1 MWIVR
6 VALTRPYTFIVAAL
20 VIILMTPIV
29 LLRTPTDVF
38 PNIDIPVVS
47 ICWNYAGLSPRQM
60 EDRITSPYER
70 FMTTVVDNVEHTESQ
85 TVAGRAIIKTFFQPG
100 TDVHVAVTQ
109 ITAIS
114 QAMIRLFPPGIS
126 PPLIITYSASSVPVL
141 QLGMRGEGLSEQ
153 ELFDL
158 GANLVR
164 NQLATVAGAAIP
176 WPYGGKQRQVSVNL
190 DIPALQA
197 KGLSPVDVINAV
209 SSQNLVLPSGS
220 VKLGSTEFNV
230 EMNGSPDTIAALN
243 NLPVRTANGATIYV
257 RDVAYVSDGFS
268 PQINIARM
276 DGQRGVL
283 LAVYKTG
290 GTSTLDVVSKVY
302 SKLPQIKTLLPPQ
315 TVITPLF
322 DQSIFVRAAV
332 QGVLREGL
340 VAACLTALMILLF
353 LGNWRSTLIIAISI
367 PLSILVSIT
376 TLSALHET
384 INLMTLGGL
393 ALAVGILV
401 DDATVAIENIERN
414 LAQGKDTV
422 RAILDGSQEIA
433 IPALVS
439 TLCICI
445 VFVPMFFLTG
455 VAKFLFVPLAES
467 VVFAM
472 LASYVISRTLVPTM
486 AMYLLKD
493 HGEEYATGTDF
504 FSQTQRRFARGF
516 DRMRSGYR
524 ATLEFCIERA
534 PLFVIL
540 FLVFCAGSALLIPV
554 LGRDFFPSV
563 DAGLIRLHM
572 RARAGQRV
580 EETAREA
587 DGVDNLIRRVIP
599 PEDLGNILDNIGLF
613 NSTVNT
619 AYSNSGVIGESD
631 AEILVGLKPDR
642 KMPTRHYID
651 QLRARLA
658 EEFPGTQFFFQPAD
672 MITQILNFGVPAPI
686 DIQLIGPNEKANY
699 QIAQQITNR
708 LQHIPGAVDVHVQQL
723 RSFPAIFLDID
734 RTRAQSVGVSEQDVA
749 NGVLLTLSSSFQI
762 NPSFWVNPA
771 SGFEYNVAVQV
782 PQYKIDSMQMLGN
795 IPIPS
800 ATGRSSQILG
810 NMAAV
815 SVNAEPALVSHYDS
829 QPLIDVYASVEGR
842 DLGGVDADIQ
852 KALADFQS
860 KLARG
865 TQLVRR
871 GQVAT
876 MTTSF
881 AGLGAGVGVAIVL
894 VYLLIVVNFQSWI
907 DPFIIITALPGALAG
922 IVWIL
927 LLTHTTL
934 NVPSLTGTIMC
945 MGVATANSILVVSFA
960 RQRLIEGLNS
970 REAALQAGH
979 VRIRPVLM
987 TALAMII
994 GMVPLSLGLGE
1005 GGEQNAPLGRAV
1017 IGGLIVATIATLYF
1031 VPCVFS
1037 LVYKNHVPGRR
1048 VGAAGANINSSHD
1061 NLGGQIGNVTE
1072 SSSTAG

>member
-6 VALTRPYTFIVAAL
+6 IALTRPYTFIVAAL
-20 VIILMTPIV
+20 VIVLMSPIV
-29 LLRTPTDVF
+29 LQRTPTDVF

-47 ICWNYAGLSPRQM
+47 VCWNYAGLSPQLM
-60 EDRITSPYER
+60 QDRIVSPYLR
-70 FMTTVVDNVEHTESQ
+70 FLTTVVDNVEHTESQ
-85 TVAGRAIIKTFFQPG
+85 TVGGRSITKVFFQPG
-100 TDVHVAVTQ
+100 ADVHVAVTQ
-109 ITAIS
+109 ISALSET
-114 QAMIRLFPPGIS
+114 MIRQLPPGIS
-126 PPLIITYSASSVPVL
+126 APLIITYSASSVPVL

-153 ELFDL
+153 ELFDF

-164 NQLATVAGAAIP
+164 NQLANVAGAAIP

-197 KGLSPVDVINAV
+197 KQLSPVDVINAI
-209 SSQNLVLPSGS
+209 STQNLVLPSGT
-220 VKLGSTEFNV
+220 VKMGSTEFNV
-230 EMNGSPDTIAALN
+230 EMNGSPDTLAALN
-243 NLPVRTANGATIYV
+243 NLPIKTANGATIYV
-257 RDVAYVSDGFS
+257 KDVAYVSDGFS

-276 DGQRGVL
+276 DGQRGVI
-283 LAVYKTG
+283 LAIYKTG
-290 GTSTLDVVSKVY
+290 DTSTLDVVSQIY
-302 SKLPQIKTLLPPQ
+302 AKLPQIKNLVPPQ

-322 DQSIFVRAAV
+322 DQSIFVRAAI
-332 QGVLREGL
+332 QGVVREGV

-353 LGNWRSTLIIAISI
+353 LGSWRSTLIIATSI

-376 TLSALHET
+376 ALSALHET

-414 LAQGKDTV
+414 LAQGKDSV

-472 LASYVISRTLVPTM
+472 LASYVLSRTLVPTM
-486 AMYLLKD
+486 AMYLLKNH
-493 HGEEYATGTDF
+493 HGEEYATGDDI
-504 FSQTQRRFARGF
+504 FSRVQRGFAHGF
-516 DRMRSGYR
+516 DRMRRGYR
-524 ATLEFCIERA
+524 SSLTFCLDRAWLFVVLFLAFCISSMA
-534 PLFVIL
+534 
-540 FLVFCAGSALLIPV
+540 LIPV

-599 PEDLGNILDNIGLF
+599 SEDLGTVLDNIGLF

-631 AEILVGLKPDR
+631 AEILVGLKPER
-642 KMPTRHYID
+642 RQTTRYYVD
-651 QLRARLA
+651 TLRERLA

-672 MITQILNFGVPAPI
+672 MISQILNFGVPAPV
-686 DIQLIGPNEKANY
+686 DIQLIGPNERANF
-699 QIAQQITNR
+699 QLAQQITNR
-708 LQHIPGAVDVHVQQL
+708 IQHIPGAVDVHVQQL
-723 RSFPAIFLDID
+723 RSYPAIFLDVD
-734 RTRAQSVGVSEQDVA
+734 RTRVQSVGLSQQDVA
-749 NGVLLTLSSSFQI
+749 NSVLLTLSSSSTVA
-762 NPSFWVNPA
+762 PSFWVNPA
-771 SGFEYNVAVQV
+771 NGFEYNVAVQA
-782 PQYKIDSMQMLGN
+782 PQYKIDNMQSLNN
-795 IPIPS
+795 IPIAS
-800 ATGRSSQILG
+800 ATTTAPQLLG
-810 NMAAV
+810 NMGTL
-815 SVNAEPALVSHYDS
+815 SVNAEPALLSQYNS
-829 QPLIDVYASVEGR
+829 QPMMNIYASVEGR
-842 DLGGVDADIQ
+842 DLGAVDTDIQ
-852 KALADFQS
+852 NVLADFQG
-860 KLARG
+860 KLPRG
-865 TQLVRR
+865 TQLFRR

-876 MTTSF
+876 MTSSF
-881 AGLGAGVGVAIVL
+881 AGLSAGVGVAIVL

-934 NVPSLTGTIMC
+934 SVPSLTGMIMC
-945 MGVATANSILVVSFA
+945 MGVATANSILMVSFA
-960 RQRLIEGLNS
+960 RERLNEGLS
-970 REAALQAGH
+970 STQAAVQAGF
-979 VRIRPVLM
+979 VRIRPVIM
-987 TALAMII
+987 TAVAMII

-1017 IGGLIVATIATLYF
+1017 IGGLVVATLATLYF

-1037 LVYKNHVPGRR
+1037 LVHRRHVPGHR
-1048 VGAAGANINSSHD
+1048 VGAEI
-1061 NLGGQIGNVTE
+1061 
-1072 SSSTAG
+1072 

>member
-6 VALTRPYTFIVAAL
+6 IALTRPYTFIVAAL
-20 VIILMTPIV
+20 VIVLMTPIV
-29 LLRTPTDVF
+29 LQRTPTDVF

-47 ICWNYAGLSPRQM
+47 VCWNYAGLSPQLM
-60 EDRITSPYER
+60 QDRVVSPYAR
-70 FMTTVVDNVEHTESQ
+70 FMTTVVDNIEHTESQ
-85 TVAGRAIIKTFFQPG
+85 TVAGRAIIKVFFQPG
-100 TDVHVAVTQ
+100 ADVHVAVTQ

-114 QAMIRLFPPGIS
+114 QTMIRSLPPGIA

-141 QLGMRGEGLSEQ
+141 QLGMRGQGLSEQ
-153 ELFDL
+153 ELFDF

-164 NQLATVAGAAIP
+164 NQLVNVAGAAIP

-190 DIPALQA
+190 DIPALQS
-197 KGLSPVDVINAV
+197 KGLSPVDVINAI
-209 SSQNLVLPSGS
+209 STQNLALPSGT
-220 VKLGSTEFNV
+220 VKMGSTEFNV
-230 EMNGSPDTIAALN
+230 EMNGSPDTLAALN
-243 NLPVRTANGATIYV
+243 NLPIRTTNGATIYV
-257 RDVAYVSDGFS
+257 RDVAFVSDGFS
-268 PQINIARM
+268 PQVNIARM
-276 DGQRGVL
+276 DGQRGVI
-283 LAVYKTG
+283 LAIYKTG
-290 GTSTLDVVSKVY
+290 DTSTLDVVSQIY
-302 SKLPQIKTLLPPQ
+302 SKLPQIKNLLPPQ
-315 TVITPLF
+315 TVLTPLF
-322 DQSIFVRAAV
+322 DQSIFVRAAI
-332 QGVLREGL
+332 QGVLREGV

-353 LGNWRSTLIIAISI
+353 LGSWRSTVIIAISI

-376 TLSALHET
+376 MLSALHET

-472 LASYVISRTLVPTM
+472 LASYVLSRTLVPTM
-486 AMYLLKD
+486 AMYLLKGH
-493 HGEEYATGTDF
+493 HGEEYATGNDI
-504 FSQTQRRFARGF
+504 FSRAQRGFARGF
-516 DRMRSGYR
+516 DRMRNGYR
-524 ATLEFCIERA
+524 ASLSFCLERA
-534 PLFVIL
+534 WLFVAL
-540 FLVFCAGSALLIPV
+540 FLVFCVASLSLIPV

-599 PEDLGNILDNIGLF
+599 PEDLVTVLDNIGLF

-631 AEILVGLKPDR
+631 AEILIGLKPQR
-642 KMPTRHYID
+642 KQPTIFYVD
-651 QLRARLA
+651 ALRARLA

-672 MITQILNFGVPAPI
+672 MISQILNFGVPAPV
-686 DIQLIGPNEKANY
+686 DIQLIGPNEKVNFQLAE
-699 QIAQQITNR
+699 QITNR
-708 LQHIPGAVDVHVQQL
+708 IQHIPGAVDVHVQQL
-723 RSFPAIFLDID
+723 RSFPAIYLDVD
-734 RTRAQSVGVSEQDVA
+734 RARVQSVGVSQQDVA
-749 NGVLLTLSSSFQI
+749 NSLLLTLSSSAQVT
-762 NPSFWVNPA
+762 PSFWVNPA
-771 SGFEYNVAVQV
+771 SGYEYNVAVQV
-782 PQYKIDSMQMLGN
+782 PQYKIDSMQSLDN
-795 IPIPS
+795 IPITS
-800 ATGRSSQILG
+800 VSSKTPQILG
-810 NMAAV
+810 NMGTL
-815 SVNAEPALVSHYDS
+815 SVNTEPALLSQYDS
-829 QPLIDVYASVEGR
+829 QAMMNVYASVEGR

-852 KALADFQS
+852 KVLADFQD
-860 KLARG
+860 KLPRG

-876 MTTSF
+876 MTSSF
-881 AGLGAGVGVAIVL
+881 AGLSAGVGVAIVL

-922 IVWIL
+922 IIWIL

-934 NVPSLTGTIMC
+934 SVPSLTGMIMC
-945 MGVATANSILVVSFA
+945 MGVATANSILMVSFA
-960 RQRLIEGLNS
+960 RERLSEGLS
-970 REAALQAGH
+970 STQAAIQAGY

-987 TALAMII
+987 TAFAMII

-1017 IGGLIVATIATLYF
+1017 IGGLIVATFATLYF

-1037 LVYKNHVPGRR
+1037 LVHKYHRPGQR
-1048 VGAAGANINSSHD
+1048 VGAD
-1061 NLGGQIGNVTE
+1061 LGTV
-1072 SSSTAG
+1072 

>member
-6 VALTRPYTFIVAAL
+6 IALTRPYTFIVAAL
-20 VIILMTPIV
+20 VIVLMAPIV

-47 ICWNYAGLSPRQM
+47 VCWNYAGLSPQLM
-60 EDRITSPYER
+60 QDRIVSPYLR

-85 TVAGRAIIKTFFQPG
+85 TVGGRSIIKIFFQPG
-100 TDVHVAVTQ
+100 ADVHVAVTQ
-109 ITAIS
+109 ISVIS
-114 QAMIRLFPPGIS
+114 QTMIRQLPPGIS

-141 QLGMRGEGLSEQ
+141 QLGMRGQGLSEQ

-164 NQLATVAGAAIP
+164 NQLANIAGAAIP
-176 WPYGGKQRQVSVNL
+176 WPFGGKQRQVSVNL
-190 DIPALQA
+190 DIPALQS
-197 KGLSPVDVINAV
+197 KGLSPVDVITAI
-209 SSQNLVLPSGS
+209 STQNLVLPSGT

-230 EMNGSPDTIAALN
+230 EMNGSPDTLAALN
-243 NLPVRTANGATIYV
+243 NLPIRTVNGATIYV

-276 DGQRGVL
+276 DGQRGVIM
-283 LAVYKTG
+283 AIYKTG
-290 GTSTLDVVSKVY
+290 ETSTLDVVSQIY
-302 SKLPQIKTLLPPQ
+302 AKLPIIKNLVPPQ

-332 QGVLREGL
+332 QGVIREGV

-353 LGNWRSTLIIAISI
+353 LGSWRSTLIIAISI

-376 TLSALHET
+376 ALSALHET

-472 LASYVISRTLVPTM
+472 LASYVLSRTLVPTM
-486 AMYLLKD
+486 AMYLLKNH
-493 HGEEYATGTDF
+493 HGEEYATGNDI
-504 FSQTQRRFARGF
+504 FSRAQRRFAQVF
-516 DRMRSGYR
+516 DRMRRGYR
-524 ATLEFCIERA
+524 ASLSFCLDRA
-534 PLFVIL
+534 WLFVIL
-540 FLVFCAGSALLIPV
+540 FLVFCIGSMSLIPV
-554 LGRDFFPSV
+554 LGRDFFPGV

-599 PEDLGNILDNIGLF
+599 PGDLVTVLDNIGLF

-631 AEILVGLKPDR
+631 AEILVGLKPER
-642 KMPTRHYID
+642 KQTTKFYID
-651 QLRARLA
+651 ALREKLPQ
-658 EEFPGTQFFFQPAD
+658 EFPGTQFFFQPAD
-672 MITQILNFGVPAPI
+672 MISQILNFGVPAPV
-686 DIQLIGPNEKANY
+686 DIQLIGPNERANF
-699 QIAQQITNR
+699 QLAEQITNR
-708 LQHIPGAVDVHVQQL
+708 IQHIPGAVDVHVQQL
-723 RSFPAIFLDID
+723 RSYPSIFLNVD
-734 RTRAQSVGVSEQDVA
+734 RTRVQSVGLSQQDVA
-749 NGVLLTLSSSFQI
+749 NSVLLTLSSSSTVS
-762 NPSFWVNPA
+762 PSFWVNPVN
-771 SGFEYNVAVQV
+771 GFEYNVAVQV
-782 PQYKIDSMQMLGN
+782 PQYKIDTMQSLSN
-795 IPIPS
+795 IPIAS
-800 ATGRSSQILG
+800 AMTKTPQILG
-810 NMAAV
+810 NMGTL
-815 SVNAEPALVSHYDS
+815 SVTAEPALLSQYDS
-829 QPLIDVYASVEGR
+829 QPMMNVYASVEGR

-852 KALADFQS
+852 KVLADFKD
-860 KLARG
+860 KLPRG

-876 MTTSF
+876 MTSSF
-881 AGLGAGVGVAIVL
+881 AGLTAGVAVAIVL

-934 NVPSLTGTIMC
+934 SVPSLTGMIMC
-945 MGVATANSILVVSFA
+945 MGVATANSILMVSFA
-960 RQRLIEGLNS
+960 RERLNEGMTAS
-970 REAALQAGH
+970 QAAVQAGY

-987 TALAMII
+987 TAFAMII

-1017 IGGLIVATIATLYF
+1017 IGGLIVATFATLYF

-1037 LVYKNHVPGRR
+1037 LVHKRHRPGQR
-1048 VGAAGANINSSHD
+1048 VGAD
-1061 NLGGQIGNVTE
+1061 LGTI
-1072 SSSTAG
+1072 

>member
-1 MWIVR
+1 MS
-6 VALTRPYTFIVAAL
+6 
-20 VIILMTPIV
+20 PIV

-47 ICWNYAGLSPRQM
+47 VCWNYSGLSPQLM
-60 EDRITSPYER
+60 EDRIVSPYLR
-70 FMTTVVDNVEHTESQ
+70 FLTTVVDNVEHTEAQ
-85 TVAGRAIIKTFFQPG
+85 TVGGRSIIKVFFQPKA
-100 TDVHVAVTQ
+100 DVHVAVTQ
-109 ITAIS
+109 ITALS
-114 QAMIRLFPPGIS
+114 QTMIRQLPPGIS

-141 QLGMRGEGLSEQ
+141 QLGMRGQGLSEQ
-153 ELFDL
+153 ELFDY

-164 NQLATVAGAAIP
+164 NQLSNVAGAAIP
-176 WPYGGKQRQVSVNL
+176 WPYGGKQRQVSVNI

-197 KGLSPVDVINAV
+197 KGLSPVDVITAI
-209 SSQNLVLPSGS
+209 STQNLVLPSGT

-230 EMNGSPDTIAALN
+230 EMNGSPDTLAALN
-243 NLPVRTANGATIYV
+243 NLPIRTVNGATIYV
-257 RDVAYVSDGFS
+257 KDVAYVADGYS

-276 DGQRGVL
+276 DGQRGVIM
-283 LAVYKTG
+283 AIYKTG
-290 GTSTLDVVSKVY
+290 ETSTLDVVSQIY
-302 SKLPQIKTLLPPQ
+302 SKLPLIKNLVPPQ

-322 DQSIFVRAAV
+322 DQSIFVRAAI
-332 QGVLREGL
+332 QGVVREGV

-353 LGNWRSTLIIAISI
+353 LGSWRSTLIIAISI

-376 TLSALHET
+376 CLSALHET

-414 LAQGKDTV
+414 LAQGKDSI

-472 LASYVISRTLVPTM
+472 LASYVLSRTLVPTM
-486 AMYLLKD
+486 AMYLLKNH
-493 HGEEYATGTDF
+493 HGEEYATGEDI
-504 FSQTQRRFARGF
+504 FSRVQRSFAHGF
-516 DRMRSGYR
+516 DRMRRGYR
-524 ATLEFCIERA
+524 GSLQFCLDRA
-534 PLFVIL
+534 WLFVIL
-540 FLVFCAGSALLIPV
+540 FLAFCLGSMALIPL

-587 DGVDNLIRRVIP
+587 DGVDNLIRQVIP
-599 PEDLGNILDNIGLF
+599 PGDLGPILDNIGLF

-631 AEILVGLKPDR
+631 AEILVGLKAGR
-642 KMPTRHYID
+642 KQSTRYYID
-651 QLRARLA
+651 SLREKLA
-658 EEFPGTQFFFQPAD
+658 QDFPGTQFFFQPAD
-672 MITQILNFGVPAPI
+672 MISQILNFGVPAPI
-686 DIQLIGPNEKANY
+686 DIQLIGPNERANY
-699 QIAQQITNR
+699 LLAQQITNR
-708 LQHIPGAVDVHVQQL
+708 IQHIPGAVDVHVQQL
-723 RSFPAIFLDID
+723 RSYPAIFLNVD
-734 RTRAQSVGVSEQDVA
+734 RTRVQSVGLSQQDVA
-749 NGVLLTLSSSFQI
+749 NSVLLTLSSSSTVS
-762 NPSFWVNPA
+762 PSFWVNPA
-771 SGFEYNVAVQV
+771 NGYEYNVAVQV
-782 PQYKIDSMQMLGN
+782 PQYKLDTMQSLEN
-795 IPIPS
+795 IPIAS
-800 ATGRSSQILG
+800 AQTKSPQILG
-810 NMAAV
+810 NMGTL
-815 SVNAEPALVSHYDS
+815 SVNAEPALLSQYDN
-829 QPLIDVYASVEGR
+829 QGMMNVYASVEGR

-852 KALADFQS
+852 KVLADFKD
-860 KLARG
+860 KLPRG
-865 TQLVRR
+865 TQLMRR
-871 GQVAT
+871 GQVST
-876 MTTSF
+876 MTSSF
-881 AGLGAGVGVAIVL
+881 SGLSSGVAVAIVL

-934 NVPSLTGTIMC
+934 SVPSLTGMIMC
-945 MGVATANSILVVSFA
+945 MGVATANSILMVSFA
-960 RQRLIEGLNS
+960 RERLNEGLS
-970 REAALQAGH
+970 SAQAAVQAGY
-979 VRIRPVLM
+979 VRIRPVIM
-987 TALAMII
+987 TAFAMII

-1017 IGGLIVATIATLYF
+1017 IGGLLLATFATLYF

-1037 LVYKNHVPGRR
+1037 LVHKRHVPGQR
-1048 VGAAGANINSSHD
+1048 VGAV
-1061 NLGGQIGNVTE
+1061 L
-1072 SSSTAG
+1072 

>member
-29 LLRTPTDVF
+29 LQRTPTDVF
-38 PNIDIPVVS
+38 PNIDIPVVAT
-47 ICWNYAGLSPRQM
+47 CWNYSGLSPQQM
-60 EDRITSPYER
+60 EDRIVSPFER
-70 FMTTVVDNVEHTESQ
+70 FMTTVVDNIEHSESQ
-85 TVAGRAIIKTFFQPG
+85 TVAGRSVIKIFFQPG
-100 TDVHVAVTQ
+100 SDVHVAATQ
-109 ITAIS
+109 ITGLS
-114 QAMIRLFPPGIS
+114 QAMIRQLPPGIS

-141 QLGMRGEGLSEQ
+141 QLGMRGQGLSEQ

-158 GANLVR
+158 GANVVR
-164 NQLATVAGAAIP
+164 NQLATVAGASVP
-176 WPYGGKQRQVSVNL
+176 WPFGGKQRQVSVNL
-190 DIPALQA
+190 DIPSLQA
-197 KGLSPVDVINAV
+197 KGLSPVDVINAI
-209 SSQNLVLPSGS
+209 STQNLALPSGT
-220 VKLGSTEFNV
+220 VKMGSTEFNV
-230 EMNGSPDTIAALN
+230 EMNGSPDTLAALN
-243 NLPVRTANGATIYV
+243 SLPVKTTNGATIYV
-257 RDVAYVSDGFS
+257 RDVATVSDGYS
-268 PQINIARM
+268 PQVNIARM
-276 DGQRGVL
+276 DGQRGVI
-283 LAVYKTG
+283 LAIYKTG
-290 GTSTLDVVSKVY
+290 GTSTLDVVSEVY
-302 SKLPQIKTLLPPQ
+302 SKLPQIRSLLPPQ
-315 TVITPLF
+315 TVLTPMF
-322 DQSIFVRAAV
+322 DQSVFVRGAV

-353 LGNWRSTLIIAISI
+353 LGSWRSTMIIATSI

-376 TLSALHET
+376 MLSALHQT
-384 INLMTLGGL
+384 LNLMTLGGL

-472 LASYVISRTLVPTM
+472 LASYVISRTLVPTL
-486 AMYLLKD
+486 AMFLLKEH
-493 HGEEYATGTDF
+493 HGEEHATGSDL
-504 FSQTQRRFARGF
+504 FSRVQRGFARGF
-516 DRMRSGYR
+516 DGMRSGYR
-524 ATLEFCIERA
+524 ASLTFCLDRA
-534 PLFVIL
+534 WLFIIL
-540 FLVFCAGSALLIPV
+540 FLVLCAGSALLIPI
-554 LGRDFFPSV
+554 LGRDFFPTV

-599 PEDLGNILDNIGLF
+599 AEDLGAILDNIGLF

-631 AEILVGLKPDR
+631 AEILIGLKPDR
-642 KMPTRHYID
+642 RLPTKHYID
-651 QLRARLA
+651 ELRFRLA

-672 MITQILNFGVPAPI
+672 MITQILNFGVPAPV
-686 DIQLIGPNEKANY
+686 DIQLIGPNERANY
-699 QIAQQITNR
+699 QIAEEITNR
-708 LQHIPGAVDVHVQQL
+708 IQHIPGAVDVHVQQL
-723 RSFPAIFLDID
+723 RSFPAIFLDVD

-749 NGVLLTLSSSFQI
+749 NGVLLSLSSSFQI
-762 NPSFWVNPA
+762 NPSFWVNPQT
-771 SGFEYNVAVQV
+771 GYEYNVAVQV
-782 PQYKIDSMQMLGN
+782 PQYKIDSMQTLGN

-800 ATGRSSQILG
+800 ATSRTSEILG
-810 NMAAV
+810 NMAAL

-842 DLGGVDADIQ
+842 DLGGVDAGIQ
-852 KALADFQS
+852 KVLASFQD
-860 KLARG
+860 KLPRG
-865 TQLVRR
+865 TQLIRR
-871 GQVAT
+871 GQVET
-876 MTTSF
+876 MTSSF
-881 AGLGAGVGVAIVL
+881 AGLGAGVGVAIIL
-894 VYLLIVVNFQSWI
+894 VYLLIVVNFQSWV

-922 IVWIL
+922 IIWIL

-945 MGVATANSILVVSFA
+945 MGVATANSILMVSFA
-960 RQRLIEGLNS
+960 RERLIEGLNS
-970 REAALQAGH
+970 KQAAIQAGY

-1017 IGGLIVATIATLYF
+1017 IGGLIFATIATLYF

-1037 LVYKNHVPGRR
+1037 LVHQRHRPGQR
-1048 VGAAGANINSSHD
+1048 VGAPQASIS
-1061 NLGGQIGNVTE
+1061 
-1072 SSSTAG
+1072 